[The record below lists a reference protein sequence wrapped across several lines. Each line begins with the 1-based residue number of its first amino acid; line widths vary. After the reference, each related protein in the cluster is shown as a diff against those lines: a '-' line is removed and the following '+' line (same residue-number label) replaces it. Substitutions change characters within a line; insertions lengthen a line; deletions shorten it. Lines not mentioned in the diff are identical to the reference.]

1 MTIHLDRG
9 ISKVLVLALGFG
21 LCATP
26 EMFAQQTQTPPTAQ
40 PAPSSQTPT
49 SQTQTSQTPS
59 SQPPAQTAPQAV
71 PPATSDVPSTTA
83 PAQTQPAK
91 PSPNGNNV
99 DPSQAP
105 LQPVTTYPD
114 ATGAQQTD
122 LSPQTTNPPEAPQ
135 PKPQQPTQPVGAA
148 TAERVPTAG
157 GAAAKPA
164 GAAIAPAKQHQT
176 RGLLIKIGA
185 VAAAGAALGTVYA
198 LTRST
203 GSLPP
208 GAPPR

>member
-1 MTIHLDRG
+1 MKIQHG
-9 ISKVLVLALGFG
+9 ISKFLALTLAFG

-26 EMFAQQTQTPPTAQ
+26 EMFAQQQGQSQNQAT
-40 PAPSSQTPT
+40 APSSQTA
-49 SQTQTSQTPS
+49 
-59 SQPPAQTAPQAV
+59 QPGQQGQQAPQVV
-71 PPATSDVPSTTA
+71 PPAPSEPPASAA
-83 PAQTQPAK
+83 PAQIQPAK
-91 PSPNGNNV
+91 PSPNGTNPNPATI
-99 DPSQAP
+99 DPSQGP

-114 ATGAQQTD
+114 ATGAAQTDSATAAQQTA
-122 LSPQTTNPPEAPQ
+122 NPPEAPQ
-135 PKPQQPTQPVGAA
+135 PKSQQPSQPVGAA

-185 VAAAGAALGTVYA
+185 IAAAGAALGTVYA
-198 LTRST
+198 LSRGT

-208 GAPPR
+208 GAR

>member
-1 MTIHLDRG
+1 MRIQHG
-9 ISKVLVLALGFG
+9 ISKLLALALAFG
-21 LCATP
+21 LGLTP
-26 EMFAQQTQTPPTAQ
+26 EMFAQQQTQSPTSQ
-40 PAPSSQTPT
+40 APSSQ
-49 SQTQTSQTPS
+49 QT
-59 SQPPAQTAPQAV
+59 PQAV
-71 PPATSDVPSTTA
+71 PPAASEPPASTT

-91 PSPNGNNV
+91 PSPNGSTI
-99 DPSQAP
+99 DPSQGP

-114 ATGAQQTD
+114 ASGGLQQEQSTV
-122 LSPQTTNPPEAPQ
+122 QTTNPPEAPQ
-135 PKPQQPTQPVGAA
+135 PKTQQPTQPVGAA

-185 VAAAGAALGTVYA
+185 IAAAGAALGTVYA

-208 GAPPR
+208 GAR

>member
-1 MTIHLDRG
+1 LHLRGSMRIQHG
-9 ISKVLVLALGFG
+9 ISKSLAMALAFG
-21 LCATP
+21 LCLTP
-26 EMFAQQTQTPPTAQ
+26 EMFAQQQTQSPTSPAAPSSSTPQ
-40 PAPSSQTPT
+40 APSSQ
-49 SQTQTSQTPS
+49 SQTSPQ
-59 SQPPAQTAPQAV
+59 APQAV
-71 PPATSDVPSTTA
+71 PPAASEPSASTT

-91 PSPNGNNV
+91 PSPNGSTI
-99 DPSQAP
+99 DPSQGP

-114 ATGAQQTD
+114 ANGGQQQEQSTVQ
-122 LSPQTTNPPEAPQ
+122 SQTTNPPEAPQ
-135 PKPQQPTQPVGAA
+135 PKTQQPTQPVGAA
-148 TAERVPTAG
+148 NAERVPTAG

-185 VAAAGAALGTVYA
+185 IAAAGAALGTVYA

-208 GAPPR
+208 GAR

>member
-1 MTIHLDRG
+1 MRIQHG
-9 ISKVLVLALGFG
+9 ISKSLALGLAFG
-21 LCATP
+21 LCLTP
-26 EMFAQQTQTPPTAQ
+26 EMFAQQQTQSPTSPAAPSSSTPQ
-40 PAPSSQTPT
+40 APSSQ
-49 SQTQTSQTPS
+49 SQTSPQ
-59 SQPPAQTAPQAV
+59 APQAV
-71 PPATSDVPSTTA
+71 PPAASEPPASTT

-91 PSPNGNNV
+91 PSPNGSTI
-99 DPSQAP
+99 DPSQGP

-114 ATGAQQTD
+114 ANGGQQQEQSTVQ
-122 LSPQTTNPPEAPQ
+122 SQTTNPPEAPQ
-135 PKPQQPTQPVGAA
+135 PKTQQPTQPVGAA
-148 TAERVPTAG
+148 NAERVPTAG

-185 VAAAGAALGTVYA
+185 IAAAGAALGTVYA

-208 GAPPR
+208 GAR

>member
-1 MTIHLDRG
+1 MRIQHG
-9 ISKVLVLALGFG
+9 ISKSLAMALAFG
-21 LCATP
+21 LCLTP
-26 EMFAQQTQTPPTAQ
+26 EMFAQQQTQSPTSPAAPSSSTPQ
-40 PAPSSQTPT
+40 APSSQ
-49 SQTQTSQTPS
+49 SQTSPQ
-59 SQPPAQTAPQAV
+59 APQAV
-71 PPATSDVPSTTA
+71 PPAASEPPASTT

-91 PSPNGNNV
+91 PSPNGSTI
-99 DPSQAP
+99 DPSQGP

-114 ATGAQQTD
+114 ANGGQQQEQSTAQ
-122 LSPQTTNPPEAPQ
+122 SQTTNPPEAPQ
-135 PKPQQPTQPVGAA
+135 PKTQQPTQPVGAA

-185 VAAAGAALGTVYA
+185 IAAAGAALGTVYA

-208 GAPPR
+208 GAR

>member
-1 MTIHLDRG
+1 MRIQHG
-9 ISKVLVLALGFG
+9 ISKSLAMALAFG
-21 LCATP
+21 LCLTP
-26 EMFAQQTQTPPTAQ
+26 EMFAQQQTQSPTSPAAPSSSTPQ
-40 PAPSSQTPT
+40 APSSQ
-49 SQTQTSQTPS
+49 SQTSPQ
-59 SQPPAQTAPQAV
+59 APQAV
-71 PPATSDVPSTTA
+71 PPAASEPPASTT

-91 PSPNGNNV
+91 PSPNGSTI
-99 DPSQAP
+99 DPSQGP

-114 ATGAQQTD
+114 ANGGQQQEQSTVQ
-122 LSPQTTNPPEAPQ
+122 SQTTNPPEAPQ
-135 PKPQQPTQPVGAA
+135 PKTQQPTQPVGAA

-185 VAAAGAALGTVYA
+185 IAAAGAALGTVYA

-208 GAPPR
+208 GAR

>member
-1 MTIHLDRG
+1 MRIQHG
-9 ISKVLVLALGFG
+9 ISKSLAMALAFG
-21 LCATP
+21 LCLTP
-26 EMFAQQTQTPPTAQ
+26 EMFAQQQTQSPTSPAAPSSSTPQ
-40 PAPSSQTPT
+40 APSSQ
-49 SQTQTSQTPS
+49 SQTSPQ
-59 SQPPAQTAPQAV
+59 APQAV
-71 PPATSDVPSTTA
+71 PPAASEPPASTT

-91 PSPNGNNV
+91 PSPNGSTI
-99 DPSQAP
+99 DPSQGP

-114 ATGAQQTD
+114 ANGGQQQEQSTVQ
-122 LSPQTTNPPEAPQ
+122 SQTTNPPEAPQ
-135 PKPQQPTQPVGAA
+135 PKTQQPTQPVGAA
-148 TAERVPTAG
+148 NAERVPTAG

-185 VAAAGAALGTVYA
+185 IAAAGAALGTVYA

-208 GAPPR
+208 GAR

>member
-1 MTIHLDRG
+1 LHLRGSMRIQHG
-9 ISKVLVLALGFG
+9 ISKSLAMALAFG
-21 LCATP
+21 LCLTP
-26 EMFAQQTQTPPTAQ
+26 EMFAQQQTQSPTSPAAPSSSTPQ
-40 PAPSSQTPT
+40 APSSQ
-49 SQTQTSQTPS
+49 SQTSPQ
-59 SQPPAQTAPQAV
+59 APQAV
-71 PPATSDVPSTTA
+71 PPAASEPPASTT

-91 PSPNGNNV
+91 PSPNGSTI
-99 DPSQAP
+99 DPSQGP

-114 ATGAQQTD
+114 ANGGQQQEQSTVQ
-122 LSPQTTNPPEAPQ
+122 SQTTNPPEAPQ
-135 PKPQQPTQPVGAA
+135 PKTQQPTQPVGAA
-148 TAERVPTAG
+148 NAERVPTAG

-185 VAAAGAALGTVYA
+185 IAAAGAALGTVYA

-208 GAPPR
+208 GAR

>member
-1 MTIHLDRG
+1 MRIQHG
-9 ISKVLVLALGFG
+9 ISKLLALGLAFG
-21 LCATP
+21 LCLTP
-26 EMFAQQTQTPPTAQ
+26 EMFAQQQTQSSTS
-40 PAPSSQTPT
+40 PAAASSQTSSSQTPT
-49 SQTQTSQTPS
+49 SPQ
-59 SQPPAQTAPQAV
+59 APQAV
-71 PPATSDVPSTTA
+71 PPAASEPPASTT

-91 PSPNGNNV
+91 PSPNGSTI
-99 DPSQAP
+99 DPSQGP

-114 ATGAQQTD
+114 ASGGQQQEQSTVQ
-122 LSPQTTNPPEAPQ
+122 PQTTNPPEAPQ
-135 PKPQQPTQPVGAA
+135 PKTQQPTQPVGAA

-185 VAAAGAALGTVYA
+185 IAAAGAALGTVYA

-208 GAPPR
+208 GAR

>member
-1 MTIHLDRG
+1 MKIQLG
-9 ISKVLVLALGFG
+9 ISKCVALLLIFG
-21 LCATP
+21 LCLTP
-26 EMFAQQTQTPPTAQ
+26 EMYAQQGQPQTSPS
-40 PAPSSQTPT
+40 APS
-49 SQTQTSQTPS
+49 TQSGQ
-59 SQPPAQTAPQAV
+59 QGQAPQAV
-71 PPATSDVPSTTA
+71 PPATNEPPATTA
-83 PAQTQPAK
+83 PGQTQPAK
-91 PSPNGNNV
+91 PSPNGTNPNSTTI
-99 DPSQAP
+99 DPSQGP

-114 ATGAQQTD
+114 ATGAAQTE
-122 LSPQTTNPPEAPQ
+122 SSATQQTTNPPDAPQ
-135 PKPQQPTQPVGAA
+135 PKSQQPTQPVGAA

-185 VAAAGAALGTVYA
+185 IAAAGAALGTVYA

-208 GAPPR
+208 GAR

>member
-1 MTIHLDRG
+1 MRIQHG
-9 ISKVLVLALGFG
+9 ISKSLAMALAFG
-21 LCATP
+21 LCLTP
-26 EMFAQQTQTPPTAQ
+26 EMFAQQQTQSPTSPAAPSSSTPQ
-40 PAPSSQTPT
+40 APSSQA
-49 SQTQTSQTPS
+49 PS
-59 SQPPAQTAPQAV
+59 SQSQTSPQAPQAV
-71 PPATSDVPSTTA
+71 PPAASEPPASTT

-91 PSPNGNNV
+91 PSPNGSTI
-99 DPSQAP
+99 DPSQGP

-114 ATGAQQTD
+114 ANGGQQQEQSTVQ
-122 LSPQTTNPPEAPQ
+122 SQTTNPPEAPQ
-135 PKPQQPTQPVGAA
+135 PKTQQPTQPVGAA
-148 TAERVPTAG
+148 NAERVPTAG

-185 VAAAGAALGTVYA
+185 IAAAGAALGTVYA

-208 GAPPR
+208 GAR

>member
-1 MTIHLDRG
+1 MRIQHG
-9 ISKVLVLALGFG
+9 ISKSLAMALAFG
-21 LCATP
+21 LCLTP
-26 EMFAQQTQTPPTAQ
+26 EMFAQQQTQSPTSPAAPSSSTPQ
-40 PAPSSQTPT
+40 APSSQ
-49 SQTQTSQTPS
+49 SQTSPQ
-59 SQPPAQTAPQAV
+59 APQAV
-71 PPATSDVPSTTA
+71 PPAASEPSASTT

-91 PSPNGNNV
+91 PSPNGSTI
-99 DPSQAP
+99 DPSQGP

-114 ATGAQQTD
+114 ANGGQQQEQSTVQ
-122 LSPQTTNPPEAPQ
+122 SQTTNPPEAPQ
-135 PKPQQPTQPVGAA
+135 PKTQQPTQPVGAA
-148 TAERVPTAG
+148 NAERVPTAG

-185 VAAAGAALGTVYA
+185 IAAAGAALGTVYA

-208 GAPPR
+208 GAR

>member
-1 MTIHLDRG
+1 LHLRGSMRIQHG
-9 ISKVLVLALGFG
+9 ISKSLALALAFG
-21 LCATP
+21 LCLTP
-26 EMFAQQTQTPPTAQ
+26 EMFAQQQTQSPTSPAAPSSSTPQ
-40 PAPSSQTPT
+40 APSSQ
-49 SQTQTSQTPS
+49 SQTSPQ
-59 SQPPAQTAPQAV
+59 APQAV
-71 PPATSDVPSTTA
+71 PPAASEPPASTT

-91 PSPNGNNV
+91 PSPNGSTI
-99 DPSQAP
+99 DPSQGP

-114 ATGAQQTD
+114 ANGGQQQEQSTVQ
-122 LSPQTTNPPEAPQ
+122 SQTTNPPEAPQ
-135 PKPQQPTQPVGAA
+135 PKTQQPTQPVGAA
-148 TAERVPTAG
+148 NAERVPTAG

-185 VAAAGAALGTVYA
+185 IAAAGAALGTVYA

-208 GAPPR
+208 GAR

>member
-1 MTIHLDRG
+1 MRIQHG
-9 ISKVLVLALGFG
+9 ISKSLALGLAFG
-21 LCATP
+21 LCLTP
-26 EMFAQQTQTPPTAQ
+26 EMFAQQQTQSPTSPAAPSSSTPQ
-40 PAPSSQTPT
+40 APSSQ
-49 SQTQTSQTPS
+49 SQTSPQ
-59 SQPPAQTAPQAV
+59 APQAV
-71 PPATSDVPSTTA
+71 PPAASEPPASTT

-91 PSPNGNNV
+91 PSPNGSTI
-99 DPSQAP
+99 DPSQGP

-114 ATGAQQTD
+114 ASGGQQQEQSTVQ
-122 LSPQTTNPPEAPQ
+122 PQTTNPPEAPQ
-135 PKPQQPTQPVGAA
+135 PKTRQPTQPVGAA

-185 VAAAGAALGTVYA
+185 IAAAGAALGTVYA

-208 GAPPR
+208 GAR

>member
-1 MTIHLDRG
+1 MRIQHG
-9 ISKVLVLALGFG
+9 ISKFLALALTVG
-21 LCATP
+21 LCITP
-26 EMFAQQTQTPPTAQ
+26 EMFAQQTQ
-40 PAPSSQTPT
+40 SSQT
-49 SQTQTSQTPS
+49 QA
-59 SQPPAQTAPQAV
+59 QPAPQAV
-71 PPATSDVPSTTA
+71 PPATSQPPASAA

-91 PSPNGNNV
+91 PSPNGTNI

-105 LQPVTTYPD
+105 LQPVTTYPN
-114 ATGAQQTD
+114 ATDQQQE
-122 LSPQTTNPPEAPQ
+122 PAQTTNPPEAPQ
-135 PKPQQPTQPVGAA
+135 PKTEQPTQPVGAA

-185 VAAAGAALGTVYA
+185 IAAAGAALGTVYA
-198 LTRST
+198 LSRGT

-208 GAPPR
+208 GAR

>member
-1 MTIHLDRG
+1 MKIQLG
-9 ISKVLVLALGFG
+9 ISKCIALSLIFG
-21 LCATP
+21 LCLTP
-26 EMFAQQTQTPPTAQ
+26 EMYAQQGQPQTSPTAPSTQSGQ
-40 PAPSSQTPT
+40 PGQ
-49 SQTQTSQTPS
+49 
-59 SQPPAQTAPQAV
+59 APQAV
-71 PPATSDVPSTTA
+71 PPAANEPPAATA

-91 PSPNGNNV
+91 PSPNGTNPNSI
-99 DPSQAP
+99 DPSQGP

-114 ATGAQQTD
+114 ATGAAQTE
-122 LSPQTTNPPEAPQ
+122 SSATPQTTNPPDAPQ
-135 PKPQQPTQPVGAA
+135 PKSQQPTQPVGAA

-185 VAAAGAALGTVYA
+185 IAAAGAALGTVYA

-203 GSLPP
+203 GSVPP
-208 GAPPR
+208 GAR

>member
-1 MTIHLDRG
+1 MKIQLG
-9 ISKVLVLALGFG
+9 ISKFIAVALSAG
-21 LCATP
+21 LCLTP
-26 EMFAQQTQTPPTAQ
+26 EMYAQQAQPQTSPTAPATQ
-40 PAPSSQTPT
+40 PSQ
-49 SQTQTSQTPS
+49 SS
-59 SQPPAQTAPQAV
+59 SQPIQQVPQAV
-71 PPATSDVPSTTA
+71 PPATNEPPASTA

-91 PSPNGNNV
+91 PAPNGTNI
-99 DPSQAP
+99 DPSQGP

-114 ATGAQQTD
+114 ATGAAQQEPST
-122 LSPQTTNPPEAPQ
+122 SQTANPPDAPQ
-135 PKPQQPTQPVGAA
+135 PKTQQPTQPVGAA

-185 VAAAGAALGTVYA
+185 IAAAGAALGTVYA
-198 LTRST
+198 LSRGT

-208 GAPPR
+208 GAR

>member
-1 MTIHLDRG
+1 MRIQHG
-9 ISKVLVLALGFG
+9 ISKSLALGLAFG
-21 LCATP
+21 LCLTP
-26 EMFAQQTQTPPTAQ
+26 EMFAQQQTQSSTS
-40 PAPSSQTPT
+40 PAAASSQTSSSQTPT
-49 SQTQTSQTPS
+49 SPQ
-59 SQPPAQTAPQAV
+59 APQAV
-71 PPATSDVPSTTA
+71 PPAASEPPASTT

-91 PSPNGNNV
+91 PSPNGSTI
-99 DPSQAP
+99 DPSQGP

-114 ATGAQQTD
+114 ASGGQQQEQSTVQ
-122 LSPQTTNPPEAPQ
+122 PQTTNPPEAPQ
-135 PKPQQPTQPVGAA
+135 PKTQQPTQPVGAA

-185 VAAAGAALGTVYA
+185 IAAAGAALGTVYA

-208 GAPPR
+208 GAR

>member
-1 MTIHLDRG
+1 MRIQHG
-9 ISKVLVLALGFG
+9 ISKSLALGLAFG
-21 LCATP
+21 LCLTP
-26 EMFAQQTQTPPTAQ
+26 EMFAQQQTQSSTS
-40 PAPSSQTPT
+40 PAAASSQTSSSQTPT
-49 SQTQTSQTPS
+49 SPQ
-59 SQPPAQTAPQAV
+59 APQAV
-71 PPATSDVPSTTA
+71 PPAASEPPASTT

-91 PSPNGNNV
+91 PSPNGSTI
-99 DPSQAP
+99 DPSQGP

-114 ATGAQQTD
+114 ASGGQQQEQSTVQ
-122 LSPQTTNPPEAPQ
+122 PQTTNPPEAPQ
-135 PKPQQPTQPVGAA
+135 PKTQRPTQPVGAA

-185 VAAAGAALGTVYA
+185 IAAAGAALGTVYA

-208 GAPPR
+208 GAR